1 MPRVRTGLDAFL
13 DPAGDAAGLPRGA
26 RLGVVAHPASIDAG
40 GRHLVDRLARDGRF
54 RLVRLFGPEHGVR
67 GEAQDMEAVA
77 EPADRATGLP
87 VVSLYGAT
95 EDSLKPKP
103 DDLSGLDAIVYDLQ
117 DVGTRF
123 YTFVYTLSY
132 VMEAAGAANIP
143 VVVLDRPNP
152 IGGLAVEGPVL
163 EPALASFVGRF
174 PLPVRHGMTTGEL
187 ALLFRD
193 AFGLRC
199 DLRVV
204 RMSGWTRAMQ
214 FEDAGLPW
222 VLPSPNMPTPETARV
237 YPGGCLIEGT
247 NLSEGRGTT
256 RPFELVGA
264 PWLEAGA
271 VAEALAQ
278 AGDAEGLDGVL
289 FRAAW
294 FRPTF
299 QKHAGAS
306 CGGVQVHVIDRARAR
321 PFATYLVLMRE
332 ARRLAPESFDWRRE
346 RYEFVDDRLAIDL
359 LLGRADLRP
368 MLEAGA
374 ALSEMEAAWA
384 PGLAAFHAD
393 RARALLYPE

>member
-1 MPRVRTGLDAFL
+1 
-13 DPAGDAAGLPRGA
+13 
-26 RLGVVAHPASIDAG
+26 LGVVAHPASVDAG
-40 GRHLVDRLARDGRF
+40 GRHLVDRLVRDGRF
-54 RLVRLFGPEHGVR
+54 KMTRLFGPEHGVR

-77 EPADRATGLP
+77 GAVDRATGLP
-87 VVSLYGAT
+87 VVSLYGDT
-95 EDSLKPKP
+95 ESSLRPQP
-103 DDLSGLDAIVYDLQ
+103 SHLAGLDAIVYDLQ

-123 YTFVYTLSY
+123 YTFIYTLSY
-132 VMEAAGAANIP
+132 VMEAAREAGIP

-152 IGGLAVEGPVL
+152 IGGLTVEGPVL
-163 EPALASFVGRF
+163 DPAASSFVGRF

-187 ALLFRD
+187 AGLFRS
-193 AFGLRC
+193 AFAIEA

-204 RMSGWTRAMQ
+204 PMSGWARRMQ
-214 FEDAGLPW
+214 FEDTGLPW

-264 PWLEAGA
+264 PWLEAA
-271 VAEALAQ
+271 EFAEALAQ

-299 QKHAGAS
+299 QKHAGRT
-306 CGGVQVHVIDRARAR
+306 CGGVQVHLTDIAKAKT
-321 PFATYLVLMRE
+321 FATYLVLIRE
-332 ARRLAPESFDWRRE
+332 ARRLAPASFDWRRE

-359 LLGRADLRP
+359 LLGRPDLRP

-374 ALSEMEAAWA
+374 SVSEMEATWA
-384 PGLAAFHAD
+384 SGLALFIEE
-393 RARALLYPE
+393 RARFLIYPE